1 MKRFRYRT
9 WMTLLLGALIL
20 MIPVGMMLMRAL
32 PEEGVAQKK
41 LWLRWAS
48 VYLLALLAFLIA
60 LVWVVLKDIRQSLE
74 QYRQAHRQAFEEMT
88 EQIREDY
95 RKRQEH
101 RGKPN
106 GDKQ

>member
-9 WMTLLLGALIL
+9 WMTLLFGALIL

-32 PEEGVAQKK
+32 PEEGVAQQK

-48 VYLLALLAFLIA
+48 VYLLALLTILIA
-60 LVWVVLKDIRQSLE
+60 LVWAVLKDIRHSLE

-88 EQIREDY
+88 DQIREDY